1 MIKVLHQYFPGRLLV
16 LLATENFLILLIWA
30 FVAFQFGEWDAA
42 TYPVLIIKALVA
54 TMICQLCLYY
64 ADIYDLRTVG
74 SRGEVFFRLIQALGA
89 ATLLLASLFLLLPD
103 FGMKSRVVEVAVIST
118 VLVLLMWRLAVDTY
132 TRFYGATERILLV
145 GSSDAVQTL
154 AREIRFRRDLPI
166 ELIGVVA
173 ENESNPSPILGL
185 QNLGMLSQ
193 LESII
198 TETSPDRVIVGLEE
212 RRQALPVNMLLKK
225 RMQGMRIE
233 EASMLYQTIT
243 GKIPVE
249 SINPSSL
256 IFSDGFAQS
265 WFRTA
270 YSRLI
275 AIVGG
280 AGGLILFS
288 PLMLLVS
295 IAIKLDSKGP
305 VLYGQTR
312 VGKNGQL
319 FEILKFR
326 TMFVDAE
333 SVSGPVWAK
342 ERDPRIT
349 RVGRILRMVRIDELP
364 QFLNLLYGDMKFV
377 GPRPERPHFVA
388 QLAQQ
393 IPLYDL
399 RHTVRPGLT
408 GWAQVRFAYAATL
421 GDTKEKLEYDLFYI
435 KNASFWLDLM
445 ILFRT
450 IKIVLFRRGA
460 R

>member
-1 MIKVLHQYFPGRLLV
+1 MIKVLHQYFPARLLI
-16 LLATENFLILLIWA
+16 LLATENLLILLIWA
-30 FVAFQFGEWDAA
+30 FVALQLGGDAG
-42 TYPVLIIKALVA
+42 TYPALIFKALLA
-54 TMICQLCLYY
+54 TTICQLCLYY

-74 SRGEVFFRLIQALGA
+74 SRSEVFFRLIQALGA

-103 FGMKSRVVEVAVIST
+103 FGLKDRVVEVAVTAT
-118 VLVLLMWRLAVDTY
+118 VLVLLIWRLAVDMY
-132 TRFYGATERILLV
+132 TRYYGASEKVLLV
-145 GSSDAVQTL
+145 GSSDAIRKL
-154 AREIRFRRDLPI
+154 AGEIRFRRDLPLQ
-166 ELIGVVA
+166 LIGVVA
-173 ENESNPSPILGL
+173 ESESNSASILEV
-185 QNLGMLSQ
+185 QQLGILSQ

-198 TETSPDRVIVGLEE
+198 TETAPDRVIVGLEE

-225 RMQGMRIE
+225 RMQGLRIE

-265 WFRTA
+265 WFRTV
-270 YSRLI
+270 YSRLL
-275 AIVGG
+275 AILG
-280 AGGLILFS
+280 ASAGLILFG

-333 SVSGPVWAK
+333 SSSGPVWAQ

-349 RVGRILRMVRIDELP
+349 RVGRILRKVRIDELP
-364 QFLNLLYGDMKFV
+364 QFLNLLSGHMKFV
-377 GPRPERPHFVA
+377 GPRPERPHFVE

-445 ILFRT
+445 IIFRT
-450 IKIVLFRRGA
+450 VKIVLFREGA